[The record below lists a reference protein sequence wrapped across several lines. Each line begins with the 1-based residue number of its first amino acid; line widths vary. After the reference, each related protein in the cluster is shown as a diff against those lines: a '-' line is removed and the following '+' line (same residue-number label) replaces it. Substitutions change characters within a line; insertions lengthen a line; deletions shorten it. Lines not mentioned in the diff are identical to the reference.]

1 MTAAHKPGPWRPVDR
16 PRVGMEEH
24 KWEVEPVCFLFGTL
38 PADVQKAT
46 AHLISAAPDM
56 RQELQNARNVLALAL
71 PLFPKT
77 SSDDHDSREEV
88 ESLIAGID
96 AALAKADGKA

>member
-1 MTAAHKPGPWRPVDR
+1 
-16 PRVGMEEH
+16 
-24 KWEVEPVCFLFGTL
+24 
-38 PADVQKAT
+38 
-46 AHLISAAPDM
+46 M